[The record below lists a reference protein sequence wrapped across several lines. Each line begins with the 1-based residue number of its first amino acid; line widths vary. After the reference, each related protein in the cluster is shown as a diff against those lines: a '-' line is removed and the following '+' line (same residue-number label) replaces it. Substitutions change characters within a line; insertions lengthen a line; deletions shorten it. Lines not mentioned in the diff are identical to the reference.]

1 MRISPAPDVHP
12 HNISPPLP
20 CTARCPRS
28 LHRPLRLHP
37 SRGCSR
43 CTKNAPKSWAEE
55 PHLDG
60 VSLPDDPDDFDYNEF
75 VDREF
80 GRSASIKPP
89 HLAWKW
95 WLTAI
100 ILLALMITGLIS
112 NW

>member
-1 MRISPAPDVHP
+1 MGQPLK
-12 HNISPPLP
+12 PPND
-20 CTARCPRS
+20 ADWFACPS
-28 LHRPLRLHP
+28 CGAEVQVG

-60 VSLPDDPDDFDYNEF
+60 VSLPDDPDDFDYNDF

-80 GRSASIKPP
+80 GRPSSIKPP

-100 ILLALMITGLIS
+100 ILLALMIAGLIS

>member
-1 MRISPAPDVHP
+1 MGQ
-12 HNISPPLP
+12 NLKPPSD
-20 CTARCPRS
+20 ADWYACPS
-28 LHRPLRLHP
+28 CGAEVQVG

-60 VSLPDDPDDFDYNEF
+60 VSLPDDPEDFDYNEF
-75 VDREF
+75 VNREF

-95 WLTAI
+95 WLTGI
-100 ILLALMITGLIS
+100 ILLALMITGLIRQ
-112 NW
+112 W

>member
-1 MRISPAPDVHP
+1 MGQPLK
-12 HNISPPLP
+12 PPND
-20 CTARCPRS
+20 ADWFACPS
-28 LHRPLRLHP
+28 CGAEVQVG
-37 SRGCSR
+37 SRGCSK
-43 CTKNAPKSWAEE
+43 CSKNTPKSWAEE

-60 VSLPDDPDDFDYNEF
+60 VSLPDDPDDFDYNDF
-75 VDREF
+75 VNREF
-80 GRSASIKPP
+80 GRPSSIKPP